1 MIFDF
6 LSLIS
11 YIILIQCISQMK
23 NIELID
29 NGEKSWEWACS
40 RMGIINTLVNEK
52 IDHKPLKGLRL
63 GLSLHVTKE
72 TSVLV
77 IAAIKLGSKVSL
89 CSANPLSVQED
100 IAAFLSSKGVKVY
113 AWKDETEREY
123 FDNIKQVLETGPQVL
138 TDDGSNL
145 HIMAHNK
152 KIQGILGGT
161 EETTSGITRLRAL
174 EEKGMLLYP
183 IIGVNEARTKH
194 LFDNRYGT
202 GQSTL
207 MAIIKLTNVLIA
219 GKHIVVCGYGYVG
232 KGVASRA
239 KGLGA
244 IVTVVEVDS
253 LRALEAYMDGY
264 QVRKIIEVVDK
275 GDIFITCTGQKNVIS
290 EKHFR
295 KMKNGA
301 ILANAG
307 HFDNEIEVD
316 KLFLNSK
323 ENYQIKPYLDC
334 FHIHGKKIFL
344 LSKGRVVNLVGAE
357 GNPPEVM
364 AMSFANQL
372 LSIIHVFRNHKKMQ
386 NKVYSVP
393 ENIDSNVAKL
403 SIKYLGISIDRLT
416 QLQIKYAKSY

>member
-1 MIFDF
+1 
-6 LSLIS
+6 
-11 YIILIQCISQMK
+11 MK
-23 NIELID
+23 NIELIA

-52 IDHKPLKGLRL
+52 IEHKPLKGLRL

-219 GKHIVVCGYGYVG
+219 GKHIVICGYGYVG

>member
-1 MIFDF
+1 
-6 LSLIS
+6 
-11 YIILIQCISQMK
+11 MK
-23 NIELID
+23 NIELIA

-52 IDHKPLKGLRL
+52 IEYKPLKGLRL

-152 KIQGILGGT
+152 KIQGIVGGT

>member
-1 MIFDF
+1 
-6 LSLIS
+6 
-11 YIILIQCISQMK
+11 MK
-23 NIELID
+23 NIELIA
-29 NGEKSWEWACS
+29 NGEKSWEWAYS

-123 FDNIKQVLETGPQVL
+123 FDNIKQVLQTGPQVL

-174 EEKGMLLYP
+174 EEQGKLLYP

-219 GKHIVVCGYGYVG
+219 GKHIVICGYGYVG

>member
-1 MIFDF
+1 
-6 LSLIS
+6 
-11 YIILIQCISQMK
+11 MK
-23 NIELID
+23 NIELIN

-40 RMGIINTLVNEK
+40 HMGIISTLVNEN
-52 IDHKPLKGLRL
+52 IEHKPLKGLRL

-77 IAAIKLGSKVSL
+77 IAAMKLGSKVSL
-89 CSANPLSVQED
+89 CSANPLSVQEN

-123 FDNIKQVLETGPQVL
+123 FDNLKQVLETQPQVL

-174 EEKGMLLYP
+174 EERGMLLYP
-183 IIGVNEARTKH
+183 IIGVNEASTKH

-219 GKHIVVCGYGYVG
+219 GKHIVICGYGYVG

-244 IVTVVEVDS
+244 IVTVVEVDP

-264 QVRKIIEVVDK
+264 QVSKMIQVVDK
-275 GDIFITCTGQKNVIS
+275 ADIFITCTGQQNVIS

-316 KLFLNSK
+316 KLFLISK
-323 ENYQIKPYLDC
+323 ESYQIKPYLDC
-334 FHIHGKKIFL
+334 FHIYGKKIFL

-372 LSIIHVFRNHKKMQ
+372 LSIIHIFRNHKRMQ

-403 SIKYLGISIDRLT
+403 SLKYLGISIDRLT
-416 QLQIKYAKSY
+416 PLQIKYAKSY

>member
-1 MIFDF
+1 
-6 LSLIS
+6 
-11 YIILIQCISQMK
+11 MK
-23 NIELID
+23 NIELIA

-52 IDHKPLKGLRL
+52 IEHKPLKGVRL

-123 FDNIKQVLETGPQVL
+123 FDNIKQVLETRPQVL

-145 HIMAHNK
+145 HIMTHNK

-174 EEKGMLLYP
+174 EEQGKLLYP

-239 KGLGA
+239 KGMGA

-316 KLFLNSK
+316 KLFLISK
-323 ENYQIKPYLDC
+323 GSYTIKPNLDC
-334 FHIHGKKIFL
+334 IQIDGKDIFL

-372 LSIIHVFRNHKKMQ
+372 LSIIHIFRNHKKMQ
-386 NKVYSVP
+386 NKVYPVP
-393 ENIDSNVAKL
+393 ENIDSNVAEL
-403 SIKYLGISIDRLT
+403 SLKYLGISIDKLT
-416 QLQIKYAKSY
+416 PLQRKYAISY

>member
-1 MIFDF
+1 
-6 LSLIS
+6 
-11 YIILIQCISQMK
+11 MK
-23 NIELID
+23 NIELI
-29 NGEKSWEWACS
+29 NKGKKSWEWACS
-40 RMGIINTLVNEK
+40 RMGIISTLVNEN
-52 IDHKPLKGLRL
+52 IGHMPLKGLRL

-100 IAAFLSSKGVKVY
+100 IAAFLSSKSVRVFASKN
-113 AWKDETEREY
+113 ETEKQY
-123 FDNIKQVLETGPQVL
+123 FDNLKQVLETEPQVL

-145 HIMAHNK
+145 HIMSHNNK
-152 KIQGILGGT
+152 VQGIMGGT

-174 EEKGMLLYP
+174 EEQGMLLYP

-207 MAIIKLTNVLIA
+207 MSVIKLTNVLIA
-219 GKHIVVCGYGYVG
+219 GKHIVICGYGYVG

-253 LRALEAYMDGY
+253 IKALEAYMDGY
-264 QVRKIIEVVDK
+264 QVRKINQVVDK

-316 KLFLNSK
+316 KLILNSK
-323 ENYQIKPYLDC
+323 ENYQIKPYLEC
-334 FHIHGKKIFL
+334 FHIYGKKLFL

-372 LSIIHVFRNHKKMQ
+372 LSIIHIFRNHKSMQ

-393 ENIDSNVAKL
+393 EHIDSNVANL
-403 SIKYLGISIDRLT
+403 SLKHLGIGIDRLT
-416 QLQIKYAKSY
+416 TLQRKYAKSF

>member
-1 MIFDF
+1 
-6 LSLIS
+6 
-11 YIILIQCISQMK
+11 MK
-23 NIELID
+23 NIELIA
-29 NGEKSWEWACS
+29 NGEKSWEWAYS

-123 FDNIKQVLETGPQVL
+123 FDNIKQVLQTGPQVL

-174 EEKGMLLYP
+174 EEQGKLLYP

-219 GKHIVVCGYGYVG
+219 GKHIVICGYGYVG

-386 NKVYSVP
+386 NKVYPVP

>member
-1 MIFDF
+1 
-6 LSLIS
+6 
-11 YIILIQCISQMK
+11 MK
-23 NIELID
+23 NIELIA

-52 IDHKPLKGLRL
+52 IEHKPLKGVRL

-174 EEKGMLLYP
+174 EEQGKLLYP

-239 KGLGA
+239 KGMGA

-264 QVRKIIEVVDK
+264 QVRKIIQVVDK
-275 GDIFITCTGQKNVIS
+275 ADIFITCTGQKNVIS

-323 ENYQIKPYLDC
+323 QNYQIKPYLDC

-372 LSIIHVFRNHKKMQ
+372 LSIIHIFRNHKRMEK
-386 NKVYSVP
+386 KVYSVP

-403 SIKYLGISIDRLT
+403 SLKYFGISIDKLT
-416 QLQIKYAKSY
+416 PLQIKYAKSY

>member
-1 MIFDF
+1 
-6 LSLIS
+6 
-11 YIILIQCISQMK
+11 
-23 NIELID
+23 
-29 NGEKSWEWACS
+29 
-40 RMGIINTLVNEK
+40 
-52 IDHKPLKGLRL
+52 
-63 GLSLHVTKE
+63 
-72 TSVLV
+72 
-77 IAAIKLGSKVSL
+77 
-89 CSANPLSVQED
+89 
-100 IAAFLSSKGVKVY
+100 
-113 AWKDETEREY
+113 
-123 FDNIKQVLETGPQVL
+123 
-138 TDDGSNL
+138 
-145 HIMAHNK
+145 MAHNK

-219 GKHIVVCGYGYVG
+219 GKHIVICGYGYVG

-344 LSKGRVVNLVGAE
+344 LSKGRDVNLVGAE

-386 NKVYSVP
+386 NKVYPVP

>member
-1 MIFDF
+1 M
-6 LSLIS
+6 S
-11 YIILIQCISQMK
+11 YIILIQCISQLK
-23 NIELID
+23 NIELIA

-52 IDHKPLKGLRL
+52 IEHKPLKGLRL

-123 FDNIKQVLETGPQVL
+123 FDNIKQVLETQPHVL

-152 KIQGILGGT
+152 KVQGILGGT

-174 EEKGMLLYP
+174 EEQGMLLYP

-207 MAIIKLTNVLIA
+207 MAIIKLTNILIA
-219 GKHIVVCGYGYVG
+219 GKHIVICGYGYVG

-253 LRALEAYMDGY
+253 FRALEAYMDGY
-264 QVRKIIEVVDK
+264 QVRKIIQVVDK
-275 GDIFITCTGQKNVIS
+275 ADIFITCTGQKNVIS

-323 ENYQIKPYLDC
+323 QNYQIKPYLDC

-372 LSIIHVFRNHKKMQ
+372 LSIIHIFRNHKRMEK
-386 NKVYSVP
+386 KVYSVL

-403 SIKYLGISIDRLT
+403 SLKYFGISIDKLT
-416 QLQIKYAKSY
+416 PLQIKYAKSY